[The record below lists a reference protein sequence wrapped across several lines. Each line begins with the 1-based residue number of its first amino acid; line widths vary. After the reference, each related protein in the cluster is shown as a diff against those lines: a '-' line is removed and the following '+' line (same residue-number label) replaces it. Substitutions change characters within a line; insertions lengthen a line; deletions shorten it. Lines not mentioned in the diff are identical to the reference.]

1 MRKFKFFWK
10 DFPMKNFSIID
21 SFKTGWQI
29 THSNFLF
36 LSGAL
41 LVTYLA
47 HAIVMFLILTIKS
60 ISIGEFIRTTYPTLQ
75 SYFTNSFPFG
85 GVKELGLFWFIVD
98 SVIVQLFSVGLL
110 IISINLY
117 DRKSASLA
125 NFLRVFQ
132 NYRLLFNVI
141 VAWLLSCIP
150 IFLFSF
156 LAMGITNYA
165 RIIPVFVVFIFFISS
180 VFSLWFASRFGF
192 VTFLIID
199 RLENFLKAFH
209 SSFGNTLRKNIG
221 LNSVSWIS
229 ISTLESRNG
238 KLFESQP
245 FTWHWSML
253 WVIKRIF
260 LTFNVKEK
268 RNWGDF
274 ANHFLLVKNADRSNK
289 WIYKN
294 YKINQMY

>member
-1 MRKFKFFWK
+1 
-10 DFPMKNFSIID
+10 MKNFSIID

-29 THSNFLF
+29 TRSNFLF

-209 SSFGNTLRKNIG
+209 SSFDLTRGVVLKAIAFFLFIALINFVGAITIVGLMITAHISNFALIHAYRTLLKQQ
-221 LNSVSWIS
+221 
-229 ISTLESRNG
+229 
-238 KLFESQP
+238 K
-245 FTWHWSML
+245 
-253 WVIKRIF
+253 
-260 LTFNVKEK
+260 
-268 RNWGDF
+268 
-274 ANHFLLVKNADRSNK
+274 
-289 WIYKN
+289 
-294 YKINQMY
+294 